1 MNYTIDG
8 EFRFQK
14 TKVILYLDVQ
24 SSQNRETLR
33 ENRKNVYFK
42 RRAIKCVCKRG
53 GGGGKMLI
61 VFDRHI
67 RLQKEHPARG
77 WGHMVQP
84 SAGVALDQVPT
95 LAQGHDCLRFV
106 PSVPLF

>member
-1 MNYTIDG
+1 M
-8 EFRFQK
+8 
-14 TKVILYLDVQ
+14 
-24 SSQNRETLR
+24 
-33 ENRKNVYFK
+33 
-42 RRAIKCVCKRG
+42 CVNG
-53 GGGGKMLI
+53 GVGGKMLI

-95 LAQGHDCLRFV
+95 LAQGHDCLRFG

>member
-1 MNYTIDG
+1 
-8 EFRFQK
+8 
-14 TKVILYLDVQ
+14 
-24 SSQNRETLR
+24 
-33 ENRKNVYFK
+33 
-42 RRAIKCVCKRG
+42 
-53 GGGGKMLI
+53 MLI